1 MAERMVDAA
10 YQHIAEEITG
20 NVYLGVQ
27 ILNRKGGER
36 VRLQIRV
43 DEKYGSSFT
52 SSYCSETARRRIDLN
67 NGCDVLRKPERER
80 EREREGIII
89 TMCIQYHWE
98 NSENN
103 SSVMKPS
110 FISH

>member
-1 MAERMVDAA
+1 MVDAA

-67 NGCDVLRKPERER
+67 NGCDVLRKPQRER
-80 EREREGIII
+80 AKALLLLCASSTTGKTVRIIA
-89 TMCIQYHWE
+89 
-98 NSENN
+98 
-103 SSVMKPS
+103 V
-110 FISH
+110 